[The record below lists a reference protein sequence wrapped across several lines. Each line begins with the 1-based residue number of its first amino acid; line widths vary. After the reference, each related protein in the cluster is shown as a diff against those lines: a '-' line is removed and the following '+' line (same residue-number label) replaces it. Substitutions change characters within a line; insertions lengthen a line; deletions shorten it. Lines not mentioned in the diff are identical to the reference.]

1 MKNLFGFVDRLLDN
15 RVAFYN
21 ITTGDDC
28 EPTTK
33 LWMSK
38 SVMAVEG
45 GDVKRSI
52 EKHLKRFIA
61 DYGYQL
67 YSVDTF
73 IVGVVNDET
82 VTFMLGIC

>member
-15 RVAFYN
+15 RVAYYN
-21 ITTGDDC
+21 FATGDDC

-38 SVMAVEG
+38 SSMAIEG
-45 GDVKRSI
+45 DEDRQTI
-52 EKHLKRFIA
+52 EKHLKQFIA

-73 IVGVVNDET
+73 VVGVVNDDT
-82 VTFMLGIC
+82 LTFMLGVC

>member
-15 RVAFYN
+15 RVAYYN
-21 ITTGDDC
+21 IATGDDC

-38 SVMAVEG
+38 SSMAIEG

-67 YSVDTF
+67 YFEDTYV
-73 IVGVVNDET
+73 VGVLTDGN
-82 VTFMLGIC
+82 VTFMLGTC

>member
-15 RVAFYN
+15 RVAYYN
-21 ITTGDDC
+21 IATGDDC
-28 EPTTK
+28 EPNTK

-38 SVMAVEG
+38 SSMSIEG
-45 GDVKRSI
+45 DEVRRSI

-67 YSVDTF
+67 YFEDTYV
-73 IVGVVNDET
+73 VGVLTDGN
-82 VTFMLGIC
+82 VTFMLGTC

>member
-15 RVAFYN
+15 RVAYYN
-21 ITTGDDC
+21 IATGDDC

-38 SVMAVEG
+38 SSMAIEG
-45 GDVKRSI
+45 DEDRQTI
-52 EKHLKRFIA
+52 EKHLKQFIA

-67 YSVDTF
+67 YFDDTCV
-73 IVGVVNDET
+73 VGVVNDDT
-82 VTFMLGIC
+82 LTFMLGVC